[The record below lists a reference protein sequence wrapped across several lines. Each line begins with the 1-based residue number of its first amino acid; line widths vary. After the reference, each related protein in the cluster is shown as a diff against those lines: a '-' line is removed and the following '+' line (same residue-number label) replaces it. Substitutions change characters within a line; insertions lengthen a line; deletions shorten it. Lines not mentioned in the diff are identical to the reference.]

1 MIIFKKLT
9 YRNFLG
15 VGNQPVSIKL
25 DKYKTTLIHG
35 VNGSGKSTILDA
47 LCYSLYGKP
56 FRGINIP
63 QLINSQ
69 NNKGMEVSIEFS
81 IGNTEYVV
89 HRGLKPRLFEIIRN
103 GEVVDAKAADKDN
116 QAFLE
121 QNVLKLSYRSFTQI
135 VILGSSSYVPFM
147 QLPAAGRRDCVEDF
161 LDIKVFST
169 MALLA
174 KDRFRSLKEQCSST
188 QRDISTVEY
197 KLDLQ
202 NDRIE
207 EIESQTLDR
216 IQEITQKINEY
227 SQERAVIR
235 DSIDV
240 LLEQEEDLN
249 SKLKVI
255 NKKNP
260 RAKILECS
268 SLISSFDTKIQT
280 RQRTIEFYSTN
291 DTCYT
296 CHQEI
301 QSDAKENHIC
311 ESRKDIDTYEDAK
324 RQLTLRLNE
333 QNKLTEKADKLRE
346 EINDY
351 QREIS
356 INQQRVQTLSKLITE
371 CENEIK
377 KIETNSSSLDKEIGK
392 KEVFQDDLNSLQSK
406 LEQLNRDVSN
416 HEIVLT
422 LLKDSGI
429 KSQIVK
435 KYLPIMNR
443 FIGRYMSELDFPIH
457 FELDSEFKESCKS
470 PLYQDFSY
478 DSFSEGQK
486 SRIDLSL
493 MFTWRE
499 IGRLKN
505 SVSCNLL
512 ILDEVFSSSLD
523 EVGKD
528 NLLRLLRYDLE
539 DVNVV
544 VVDHTLN
551 ETFKEKFDNSIEVK
565 QIKGFSYYNQ

>member
-9 YRNFLG
+9 YANFLG
-15 VGNQPVSIKL
+15 VGNHPVSIELNKT
-25 DKYKTTLIHG
+25 KTTLIHG
-35 VNGSGKSTILDA
+35 ANGSGKSTILDA
-47 LCYSLYGKP
+47 LCYALYGKP

-81 IGNTEYVV
+81 IGPVEYAVY
-89 HRGLKPRLFEIIRN
+89 RGLKPRMFEITKN
-103 GEVVDAKAADKDN
+103 GEVLDAKAADKDN

-121 QNVLKLSYRSFTQI
+121 QNILKLSYRSFTQI

-169 MALLA
+169 MAVLA
-174 KDRFRSLKEQCSST
+174 KDRFRSLKEQCSNT
-188 QRDISTVEY
+188 QRDIATVEY

-202 NDRIE
+202 NDRIK
-207 EIESQTLDR
+207 EIQSQTLDR
-216 IQEITQKINEY
+216 INEITEKINDY
-227 SQERAVIR
+227 SLERSVVDNNIQ
-235 DSIDV
+235 D
-240 LLEQEEDLN
+240 LLDKEKKLS
-249 SKLKVI
+249 SKLKEI
-255 NKKNP
+255 AKKNP

-268 SLISSFDTKIQT
+268 SLISSFETKILT
-280 RQRTIEFYSTN
+280 RQKTIEFYSNN
-291 DTCYT
+291 DKCYT

-301 QSDAKENHIC
+301 QADAKESHIC
-311 ESRKDIDTYEDAK
+311 ESQKDIDTYLEAK
-324 RQLTLRLNE
+324 DQLTVIVSE
-333 QNKLTEKADKLRE
+333 QNKLTERIDELRE
-346 EINDY
+346 EINEY

-356 INQQRVQTLSKLITE
+356 VNQQRIQTLSKLINE
-371 CENEIK
+371 CHGEIN
-377 KIETNSSSLDKEIGK
+377 KIESNSTSLDKEMGK
-392 KEVFQDDLNSLQSK
+392 KEVFEEDRNNLKSK
-406 LEQLNRDVSN
+406 LEQLNQEVTN
-416 HEIVLT
+416 HEIVLS

-435 KYLPIMNR
+435 KYLPIMNK
-443 FIGRYMSELDFPIH
+443 FIGKYMSELDFPIH
-457 FELDSEFKESCKS
+457 FELDSEFKETCKS

-523 EVGKD
+523 ETGKD
-528 NLLRLLRYDLE
+528 NLLRLLRFDLE
-539 DVNVV
+539 NINVV

-551 ETFKEKFDNSIEVK
+551 ETFKEKFDRSIEVK
-565 QIKGFSYYNQ
+565 QIKGFSYYDQ

>member
-1 MIIFKKLT
+1 MIVFKKLT
-9 YRNFLG
+9 YKNFLG
-15 VGNQPVSIKL
+15 VGNQPVSIEL
-25 DKYKTTLIHG
+25 DKHKTTLIHG
-35 VNGSGKSTILDA
+35 ANGSGKSTILDA
-47 LCYSLYGKP
+47 LCYALYGKP

-81 IGNTEYVV
+81 IGKTEYVV
-89 HRGLKPRLFEIIRN
+89 YRGLKPRMFEITKN

-121 QNVLKLSYRSFTQI
+121 QNILKLSYRSFTQI

-147 QLPAAGRRDCVEDF
+147 QLPASGRRDCVEDF

-169 MALLA
+169 MAVLA
-174 KDRFRSLKEQCSST
+174 KDRYRSLKEQCSGI
-188 QRDISTVEY
+188 QRDIATVEY
-197 KLDLQ
+197 KLELQ
-202 NDRIE
+202 NDRIA

-216 IQEITQKINEY
+216 IQEITQKINDY
-227 SQERAVIR
+227 GQERAVVR
-235 DSIDV
+235 DSIEV
-240 LLEQEEDLN
+240 LLEQENILN
-249 SKLKVI
+249 DKLKAI
-255 NKKNP
+255 NKKKP
-260 RAKILECS
+260 REKIVECS
-268 SLISSFDTKIQT
+268 SLISSFDTKILA
-280 RQRTIEFYSTN
+280 RKKTIEFYSNN

-301 QSDAKENHIC
+301 HPDAKEKHIC
-311 ESRKDIDTYEDAK
+311 DSQKDITTYEEAK
-324 RQLTLRLNE
+324 VQLVSRLEE
-333 QNKLTEKADKLRE
+333 QNKLTENADKLRE

-356 INQQRVQTLSKLITE
+356 VNQQRVQTLSKLISDCQE
-371 CENEIK
+371 EIK
-377 KIETNSSSLDKEIGK
+377 KIEANSSSLDKEVGK
-392 KEVFQDDLNSLQSK
+392 KEVFQEDLNTLK
-406 LEQLNRDVSN
+406 TRLMELNQEVYN
-416 HEIVLT
+416 HEIVLN

-435 KYLPIMNR
+435 KYLPIMNK
-443 FIGRYMSELDFPIH
+443 FIGKYMSELEFPIH
-457 FELDSEFKESCKS
+457 FELDSEFKETCKS

-499 IGRLKN
+499 VGRLKN

-528 NLLRLLRYDLE
+528 NLLRLLRFDLE

-551 ETFKEKFDNSIEVK
+551 ETFKEKFDNTIEVK
-565 QIKGFSYYNQ
+565 QIKGFSYYEQ

>member
-1 MIIFKKLT
+1 MLIFKKLS
-9 YRNFLG
+9 YKNFLG
-15 VGNQPVSIKL
+15 VGNQPVSIEL
-25 DKYKTTLIHG
+25 NKYKTTLIHG
-35 VNGSGKSTILDA
+35 TNGSGKSTILDA

-56 FRGINIP
+56 FRGINNP

-81 IGNTEYVV
+81 IGNTEYTV
-89 HRGLKPRLFEIIRN
+89 HRGLKPRMFEITRN

-121 QNVLKLSYRSFTQI
+121 QNILKLSYRSFTQI

-169 MALLA
+169 MAVLA
-174 KDRFRSLKEQCSST
+174 KDRFRSLKEQVTNT
-188 QRDISTVEY
+188 QRDISTVKY
-197 KLDLQ
+197 KLELQ
-202 NDRIE
+202 DDRIE
-207 EIESQTLDR
+207 EIQSQTLDR

-227 SQERAVIR
+227 SQERSVVR
-235 DSIDV
+235 DSIEI
-240 LLEQEEDLN
+240 LLEQEEELN
-249 SKLKVI
+249 TKLKVI

-268 SLISSFDTKIQT
+268 SLISSFDTKIST

-296 CHQEI
+296 CHQDI
-301 QSDAKENHIC
+301 HPDAKENHIC
-311 ESRKDIDTYEDAK
+311 ESQKDIDTYEDAK
-324 RQLTLRLNE
+324 RQLTLRLND
-333 QNKLTEKADKLRE
+333 QTKLTEEMDGLRE
-346 EINDY
+346 GINDY

-371 CENEIK
+371 CEEEIK
-377 KIETNSSSLDKEIGK
+377 KIESNSSSLDKEMGK
-392 KEVFQDDLNSLQSK
+392 KEVFLEDLQNLQTK
-406 LEQLNRDVSN
+406 MEELNQDVSN
-416 HEIVLT
+416 HEIVLN

-435 KYLPIMNR
+435 KYLPIMNK

-512 ILDEVFSSSLD
+512 LLDEVFSSSLD

-551 ETFKEKFDNSIEVK
+551 ETFKEKFNNCIEVK
-565 QIKGFSYYNQ
+565 QLKGFSYYDQ

>member
-9 YRNFLG
+9 YANFLG
-15 VGNQPVSIKL
+15 VGNQPVSIELNKC
-25 DKYKTTLIHG
+25 KTTLIHG
-35 VNGSGKSTILDA
+35 ANGSGKSTILDA
-47 LCYSLYGKP
+47 LCYSLYGKA

-69 NNKGMEVSIEFS
+69 NNKGMEVSVEFS
-81 IGNTEYVV
+81 IGKTDYVV
-89 HRGLKPRLFEIIRN
+89 YRGLKPRVFEITRN
-103 GEVVDAKAADKDN
+103 GEVIDAKAADKDN
-116 QAFLE
+116 QAYLE
-121 QNVLKLSYRSFTQI
+121 QNILKLSYRSFTQI

-174 KDRFRSLKEQCSST
+174 KDRFRSLKDQCLVT
-188 QRDISTVEY
+188 QRDVATVEY

-202 NDRIE
+202 NERIK

-227 SQERAVIR
+227 NQERAVVR
-235 DSIDV
+235 DSI
-240 LLEQEEDLN
+240 EDLLQQEG
-249 SKLKVI
+249 KLNTKLSLI

-260 RAKILECS
+260 RGKILECS
-268 SLISSFDTKIQT
+268 SLISSFETKIST
-280 RQRTIEFYSTN
+280 RQKTIEFYSTN
-291 DTCYT
+291 DNCYT
-296 CHQEI
+296 CNQEI
-301 QSDAKENHIC
+301 PADAKDNHIC
-311 ESRKDIDTYEDAK
+311 ESQKDIDTYEDAK
-324 RQLTLRLNE
+324 RQLKSRLND
-333 QNKLTEKADKLRE
+333 QNKLTEQADTLRE

-356 INQQRVQTLSKLITE
+356 VNQQRVQTLSKLITE

-377 KIETNSSSLDKEIGK
+377 KIESNSSSLDKEIGK
-392 KEVFQDDLNSLQSK
+392 KEVFLEDFNNLQIKLN
-406 LEQLNRDVSN
+406 ELNQDVSN
-416 HEIVLT
+416 HDIVLS

-443 FIGRYMSELDFPIH
+443 LIGRFMSELDFPIH
-457 FELDSEFKESCKS
+457 FELDSEFRESCKS

-478 DSFSEGQK
+478 SSFSEGQK

-539 DVNVV
+539 DVNVI
-544 VVDHTLN
+544 VVDHTLSDS
-551 ETFKEKFDNSIEVK
+551 FKDKFDTAIDVK
-565 QIKGFSYYNQ
+565 QIKGFSYYC

>member
-9 YRNFLG
+9 YKNFLG
-15 VGNQPVSIKL
+15 VGNQPVSIELNKH
-25 DKYKTTLIHG
+25 KTTLIHG
-35 VNGSGKSTILDA
+35 TNGSGKSTILDA

-56 FRGINIP
+56 FRKINIP

-69 NNKGMEVSIEFS
+69 NNKGLEVSVEFS
-81 IGNTEYVV
+81 IGKDDYEV

-103 GEVVDAKAADKDN
+103 GEILDAKAADKDN
-116 QAFLE
+116 QATLE
-121 QNVLKLSYRSFTQI
+121 QNILKLSYRSFTQI

-147 QLPAAGRRDCVEDF
+147 QLPAQGRRDCVEEF

-169 MALLA
+169 MAILA
-174 KDRFRSLKEQCSST
+174 KERFRSLKEQAASV
-188 QRDISTVEY
+188 QRDISTVQY
-197 KLDLQ
+197 KLEIQ

-207 EIESQTLDR
+207 EIQSQT
-216 IQEITQKINEY
+216 
-227 SQERAVIR
+227 QERINDLLAKITDLNLER
-235 DSIDV
+235 TMIQNGIEV
-240 LLEQEEDLN
+240 LLEQESELN
-249 SKLKVI
+249 DKLKSI
-255 NKKNP
+255 NKRNP

-268 SLISSFDTKIQT
+268 NLISSFDTKIAI
-280 RQRTIEFYSTN
+280 RNKTIEFYSNN

-301 QSDAKENHIC
+301 QPEAKKNHIC
-311 ESRKDIDTYEDAK
+311 ESQTDIETYLDAK
-324 RQLTLRLNE
+324 KQLEEMVKSQT
-333 QNKLTEKADKLRE
+333 KLSDEADKLRE
-346 EINDY
+346 KINDY
-351 QREIS
+351 QKGIS
-356 INQQRVQTLSKLITE
+356 LNQSKIQSISKQISE
-371 CENEIK
+371 CEAEIK
-377 KIETNSSSLDKEIGK
+377 NIESNSSSLDKELGK
-392 KEVFQDDLNSLQSK
+392 KEVFEEEHKDLKTK
-406 LEQLNRDVSN
+406 LDQLTVEVNNHDV
-416 HEIVLT
+416 VLS

-435 KYLPIMNR
+435 KYLPIMNK
-443 FIGRYMSELDFPIH
+443 FIGRYMSELEFPIH
-457 FELDSEFKESCKS
+457 FELDSEFKETCKS

-478 DSFSEGQK
+478 ESFSEGQK

-499 IGRLKN
+499 VGRLKN

-528 NLLRLLRYDLE
+528 NLLRLLRYVLE

-551 ETFKEKFDNSIEVK
+551 ETFKEKFDSTIEVK
-565 QIKGFSYYNQ
+565 QIKGFSHYSN